1 MNPQHDTP
9 SVVYTRTAR
18 CRDCH
23 RCLRACPVKAIRIV
37 DGQASVVGELCI
49 ECGTCIRECPQHAK
63 TYRTEL
69 DRVKGWIAAGAIV
82 AASVAPSFA
91 SILEQPEVR
100 RLPSALR
107 RLGFK
112 YVGETATAASWVAR
126 RARET
131 FEAHPDTLHLWTSC
145 PSAVSWI
152 ETQRPDLLPL
162 LIPVTSPMVA
172 HGRYVASRLAPGS
185 KVVFIGPCI
194 AKKAER
200 RRSDNE
206 GVIDAVLTFEELID
220 WMGQERVALS
230 ECEDSAFDDAPE
242 SPARAYPLERG
253 SLHTAGVGAEPI
265 QGHVVSVCGVDQIRE
280 LLEGIGPESRGLV
293 ELLFCRNG
301 CIGGPATGRCRGV
314 LARRDAVVEWSAQPA
329 PSPTLQPKG
338 LRLDAAYDAEHR
350 VPRSFTE
357 EEIRAVLERT
367 GKSRPEDQLDCGACG
382 YSSCRAKAIAVLR
395 GMVDPGVCIP
405 VMRRLAEQRSDRIM
419 DTSPNGIV
427 ILDQRLCVLGTNPA
441 FRTLFRCTEA
451 ACGKHV
457 SELMDPEP
465 FLQLA
470 AGRAPRLETTV
481 RHAKQGIVCHEILY
495 ALPEDGQ
502 YVGIFVNV
510 TQTERERESLE
521 RLRSQTLAQ
530 GRELLQHQFEMAQQ
544 VTRFLGEST
553 AKGELLVQN
562 LLKVARD
569 PSDDDRGGA
578 MERIWDTYTSK

>member
-1 MNPQHDTP
+1 MNPQHDTA

-37 DGQASVVGELCI
+37 DGQASVVGDLCI

-63 TYRTEL
+63 TWRSEL
-69 DRVKGWIAAGAIV
+69 DRVKGWIAGGATV

-91 SILEQPEVR
+91 SILDKPELR
-100 RLPSALR
+100 RFPSALR

-112 YVGETATAASWVAR
+112 YVGETATAASWIAR
-126 RARET
+126 RAKQT
-131 FEAHPDTLHLWTSC
+131 IDQHPDSLHLWTSC
-145 PSAVSWI
+145 PSAVAWL
-152 ETQRPDLLPL
+152 ETQHPELLPL
-162 LIPVTSPMVA
+162 LIPVCSPMIA
-172 HGRYVASRLAPGS
+172 HGRYIASRLGS
-185 KVVFIGPCI
+185 GTKVVFIGPCI
-194 AKKAER
+194 AKMAER

-206 GVIDAVLTFEELID
+206 GIVDAVLTFEELFD
-220 WMGQERVALS
+220 WMAREGLALG
-230 ECEDSAFDDAPE
+230 ECEEGTFDDVPE

-253 SLHTAGVGAEPI
+253 SLYTAGVGADAPM
-265 QGHVVSVCGVDQIRE
+265 GNVVSASGVDQ
-280 LLEGIGPESRGLV
+280 LQDVLEGITPESRGMI

-301 CIGGPATGRCRGV
+301 CLGGPAPGRTRSV
-314 LARRDAVVEWSAQPA
+314 TARREAVVAWSASASQV
-329 PSPTLQPKG
+329 PTPEPEG
-338 LRLDAAYDAEHR
+338 LRLDASYDSER
-350 VPRSFTE
+350 RPQPCFSE
-357 EEIRAVLERT
+357 DEIRTVLDRT
-367 GKSRPEDQLDCGACG
+367 GKARPEDQLDCGACG

-419 DTSPNGIV
+419 ETSPNGIV
-427 ILDQRLCVLGTNPA
+427 ILDQRLCVLGINPA
-441 FRTLFRCTEA
+441 FKMLFRCTDA
-451 ACGKHV
+451 VCGKHV

-465 FLQLA
+465 FVQLA
-470 AGRAPRLETTV
+470 AGSTSGLETTV
-481 RHAKQGIVCHEILY
+481 RHAKLGIVCRQILY

-502 YVGIFVNV
+502 YVGIFVNI
-510 TQTERERESLE
+510 TQTERERQNLE
-521 RLRSQTLAQ
+521 RLRAQTLAQ
-530 GRELLQHQFEMAQQ
+530 GRELLEHQLEMAQQ

-562 LLKVARD
+562 LLKVACD